1 MSLGRRHAV
10 TLALVV
16 SGCQRIS
23 AQKVRVE
30 KGGRVSPIISE
41 TCPGLALPCLLLL
54 VKSRYMVAQTKR
66 LVALL
71 TFFSLLLCA
80 TYLLATY
87 RLPISNRTFS
97 GGWQAPSLPEMTAV
111 QSATAET
118 DLNGLLKAN
127 KAEALSRLFASDT
140 AARKDVVVIM
150 GNEAGDTDSM
160 ASAILLAHLLS
171 HPANTGGRTI
181 RDSLKLP
188 EDTLFTPLMQ
198 FPRKDLRLRGENEML
213 LHLLDVD
220 PSSLLFLD
228 DLPQDRSRLLA
239 GGDHVKLALTD
250 HPSLSKTWEPYDEF
264 SKRVVAVIDHHADD
278 GSHKNAPL
286 RVLMGP
292 GAGQVGSAVSVVVDL
307 FSDKGKELKLSTKLA
322 DLALAAVL
330 IDTDDVSG

>member
-1 MSLGRRHAV
+1 
-10 TLALVV
+10 
-16 SGCQRIS
+16 
-23 AQKVRVE
+23 
-30 KGGRVSPIISE
+30 
-41 TCPGLALPCLLLL
+41 
-54 VKSRYMVAQTKR
+54 MVAQTKR

-97 GGWQAPSLPEMTAV
+97 GGWQAPSLPKMTAV

-118 DLNGLLKAN
+118 DLNGLLKTN
-127 KAEALSRLFASDT
+127 KAEALSRLFASDA

-171 HPANTGGRTI
+171 HPANAGGRTI

-330 IDTDDVSG
+330 IDTDDVSGWSLLLS